1 MIDETAPPKT
11 AREALMIELLSDLGR
26 VHDDI
31 KAIPELLKLSISDS
45 LEIIAIAVADAEST
59 AQKLQD
65 ATKEAIQTTAT
76 RVAFEAGS
84 ELSGA
89 IHVSL
94 ERTFD
99 PALHKA
105 SIKVEELERRV
116 KGISANVRDTH
127 ATRMNYIILVGFVF
141 AMMLTLGGVT
151 WLTII
156 SKQNDET
163 NKWFYEEYKAQRE
176 IINSLP
182 ADVKKKFGKHR

>member
-1 MIDETAPPKT
+1 MIDETAPPRT
-11 AREALMIELLSDLGR
+11 ARDALMIELLSDLGN

-94 ERTFD
+94 ERTID

-105 SIKVEELERRV
+105 SIKVEELEKRI
-116 KGISANVRDTH
+116 KGLSGSIRDAH
-127 ATRMNYIILVGFVF
+127 ATRMNYIMLVGFVF
-141 AMMLTLGGVT
+141 AMVLTLCGMT

-163 NKWFYEEYKAQRE
+163 NKWFYDEYKAQRD

-182 ADVKKKFGKHR
+182 ADVKSKFVKPR